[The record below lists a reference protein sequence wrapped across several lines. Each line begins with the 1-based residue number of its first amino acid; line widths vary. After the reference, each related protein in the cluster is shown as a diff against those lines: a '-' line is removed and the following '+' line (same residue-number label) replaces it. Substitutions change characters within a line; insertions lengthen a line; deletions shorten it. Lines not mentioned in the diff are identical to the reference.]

1 MDPKTDPR
9 EAALAALD
17 RRALTRR
24 ELAGKLRLKGFDED
38 AVAATLDRLAAV
50 GLVDDRALA
59 YNLARRFAEDGR
71 RGAARVSADLARRG
85 VPRELAAEA
94 VAAAFTPEAS
104 RDAVDRA
111 TARLVR
117 GGAPQDRRE
126 REKLYR
132 RLRRA
137 GFSSAEALAA
147 LERAGAPAD
156 ELPPPGEDEDDA
168 FERRE
173 TDLP

>member
-24 ELAGKLRLKGFDED
+24 ELAGKLRLKGFDAD
-38 AVAATLDRLAAV
+38 AVAATLDRLEAV

-117 GGAPQDRRE
+117 GGAPQDRLGRVGRAAVGRTEQGGEFGARLPPAADQPGGRPDRE
-126 REKLYR
+126 RT
-132 RLRRA
+132 RA
-137 GFSSAEALAA
+137 AA
-147 LERAGAPAD
+147 
-156 ELPPPGEDEDDA
+156 
-168 FERRE
+168 
-173 TDLP
+173 